1 MSRLTSNQS
10 LLVYDLL
17 APGSGVTAFSTTRM
31 GGCSKGRYAS
41 FNCSPYCGDDPQA
54 VKENMFLL
62 CDMLPSIPIKWIIPH
77 QIHGTEILCVDDAFL
92 KLPQEERTKR
102 LGGIDALITDKP
114 GYCLCVSTA
123 DCIPVLLYDEKLK
136 VVPLYMPDGVELRHV
151 L

>member
-92 KLPQEERTKR
+92 KLPQEECTKR
-102 LGGIDALITDKP
+102 LEGIDA
-114 GYCLCVSTA
+114 
-123 DCIPVLLYDEKLK
+123 
-136 VVPLYMPDGVELRHV
+136 
-151 L
+151 